1 MKDSQKVLSVNT
13 TLKVCGQ
20 FPRKFRSRGE
30 ILHVVLLPSLN
41 FSIGFP
47 IEAGGDG
54 FQDFAL
60 ICPKRF
66 FSRNGESPAGG
77 DNVRR
82 LTFGKTAI
90 VYEAEA
96 PAFR

>member
-1 MKDSQKVLSVNT
+1 MKGSQKVLSVNT

-20 FPRKFRSRGE
+20 FPRPFRSRGE

-47 IEAGGDG
+47 IEAGGDS
-54 FQDFAL
+54 QDFAL

-66 FSRNGESPAGG
+66 FSRDGESPAGG

-90 VYEAEA
+90 VYEAEVS